1 MEFLSFIGGWEEVWN
16 QGGTIFNIVYRT
28 DATPWFQIFL
38 RKNSRYNLLLEW
50 SILRVS
56 HLEQDVCV
64 SFLSRAL
71 SIKYLSI
78 FIISL
83 HKIFLFYTM
92 YKESKLCY
100 LLKKNFL
107 SY

>member
-16 QGGTIFNIVYRT
+16 QDGTIFNIVYRT

-64 SFLSRAL
+64 SFLSRA
-71 SIKYLSI
+71 IDKVFKYFYNI
-78 FIISL
+78 FN